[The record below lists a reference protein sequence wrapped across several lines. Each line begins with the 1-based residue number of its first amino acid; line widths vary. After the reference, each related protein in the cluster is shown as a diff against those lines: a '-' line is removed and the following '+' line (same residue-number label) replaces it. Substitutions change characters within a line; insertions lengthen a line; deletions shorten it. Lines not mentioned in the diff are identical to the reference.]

1 MVERR
6 ENKEDTLVAIG
17 FLRCGKGFETI
28 QETRQGLTLVSW
40 QTIRVFKKFTIGV
53 CRTVFVE
60 KRFFFCFC
68 TVCVLGHMTFPVKYN
83 CFNNT

>member
-53 CRTVFVE
+53 CRIVFVE
-60 KRFFFCFC
+60 KRFLFLFLYSMCLRSHDLPSK
-68 TVCVLGHMTFPVKYN
+68 V
-83 CFNNT
+83 

>member
-28 QETRQGLTLVSW
+28 QETRV
-40 QTIRVFKKFTIGV
+40 RD
-53 CRTVFVE
+53 
-60 KRFFFCFC
+60 
-68 TVCVLGHMTFPVKYN
+68 
-83 CFNNT
+83 